1 MECIVQD
8 FPFRSGPLDEP
19 ANNSSFQKQESNR
32 LLDDSIVFDKT
43 VQVENAADQ
52 DIEKTRTIRASVALD
67 GFNYKMR
74 LRKEETV
81 IKVIDFSL
89 DFFEKTNSLTNDER
103 DINFELT
110 DFQVLH

>member
-1 MECIVQD
+1 M
-8 FPFRSGPLDEP
+8 
-19 ANNSSFQKQESNR
+19 
-32 LLDDSIVFDKT
+32 DDSIAFDKT
-43 VQVENAADQ
+43 LQVENADQ
-52 DIEKTRTIRASVALD
+52 DIEKSRTIRAIVALD

-74 LRKEETV
+74 LRKEETI

-89 DFFEKTNSLTNDER
+89 DYFEKTNSYMDDER

>member
-1 MECIVQD
+1 M
-8 FPFRSGPLDEP
+8 
-19 ANNSSFQKQESNR
+19 
-32 LLDDSIVFDKT
+32 DDSIAFDKT
-43 VQVENAADQ
+43 LQVENADQ
-52 DIEKTRTIRASVALD
+52 DIEKSRTIRAIVALD

-74 LRKEETV
+74 LRKEETI

-89 DFFEKTNSLTNDER
+89 DYFDKTNSYMDDER